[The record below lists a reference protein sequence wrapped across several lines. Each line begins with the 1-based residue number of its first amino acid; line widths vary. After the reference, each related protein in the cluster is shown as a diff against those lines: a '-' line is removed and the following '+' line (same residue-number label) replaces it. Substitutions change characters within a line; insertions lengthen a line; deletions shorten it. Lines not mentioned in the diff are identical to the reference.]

1 MRIEICFKSIKTLS
15 LPVSLV
21 PFKSDAN
28 LKQQFTTSTI
38 ELGRAIQ
45 FIDKEFGKDYADA
58 TLLLDYGFQYGK
70 SKQETYSGRKIITFS
85 GEYNSLTSN
94 IELRDSYLAELSKN
108 RDSLKFYSRGLLDP
122 SEAEQLTK
130 LNPFRATVDSLTL
143 IPTPSG
149 HGKIIG
155 ELFEINKGV
164 ASRKPID
171 TFTTDDRNQ
180 MWWHPEKSGD
190 FLLNLRDEKGA
201 QHASL
206 ELNVKNPGSG
216 SAKSSLFV
224 SRFKGFEQ
232 DVLNNIDF
240 AESPLTSF
248 KDLIANTT
256 KLSSVGLTDKNSN
269 KKARLVSS
277 AFDSEQSEPRQQ
289 TWPGVSVA
297 NEVFFKFTD
306 SNSMIHRQD
315 PMEIF
320 RQSTANALAPLDQ
333 SSSLVV

>member
-1 MRIEICFKSIKTLS
+1 M
-15 LPVSLV
+15 

-45 FIDKEFGKDYADA
+45 FINKEFGKDYADA

-70 SKQETYSGRKIITFS
+70 SKQETFSGRKIITFS
-85 GEYNSLTSN
+85 GEYNSLTSD
-94 IELRDSYLAELSKN
+94 IDLRDSYLAELSKK

-122 SEAEQLTK
+122 SAAEQLTK

-155 ELFEINKGV
+155 ELFEIKKGV

-190 FLLNLRDEKGA
+190 FLFNLRDEKGA

-206 ELNVKNPGSG
+206 ELNVKNPGPG
-216 SAKSSLFV
+216 GAKSSLFV

-240 AESPLTSF
+240 TESPLTSF
-248 KDLIANTT
+248 KDLIANAT
-256 KLSSVGLTDKNSN
+256 KLSSVSLSDKNSN

-277 AFDSEQSEPRQQ
+277 AFESEPSELRQQ
-289 TWPGVSVA
+289 IWPSVSAA
-297 NEVFFKFTD
+297 NEDFFKFTD
-306 SNSMIHRQD
+306 SNSMIYRQD
-315 PMEIF
+315 SMDLF
-320 RQSTANALAPLDQ
+320 NQASATAMAPLDQ
-333 SSSLVV
+333 SPSSVI